1 MSMIIYYSNYCEHSK
16 KLIQTISQ
24 SQIKDDMH
32 FICIDKRTKKPNGV
46 TNIILE
52 NGQEILSVENRVVIF
67 DNSVLHTDC
76 SQTDIQGRIVLN
88 IVYCE

>member
-16 KLIQTISQ
+16 KLIQKISQ

-32 FICIDKRTKKPNGV
+32 FICIDKRIKKPNGV

-52 NGQEILSVENRVVIF
+52 NSNASITTQAAEKIYAGIGDPATI
-67 DNSVLHTDC
+67 
-76 SQTDIQGRIVLN
+76 DIN
-88 IVYCE
+88 IISKLLFY